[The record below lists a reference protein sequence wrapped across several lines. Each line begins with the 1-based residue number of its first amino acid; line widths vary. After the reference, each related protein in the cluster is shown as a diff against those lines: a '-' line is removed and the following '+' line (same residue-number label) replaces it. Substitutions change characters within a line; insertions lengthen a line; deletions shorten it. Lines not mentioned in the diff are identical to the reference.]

1 MLCIIC
7 FNVAFCYTG
16 LWLPP
21 EVNSLL
27 AFWPQQSQTIYL
39 PGQRCQLQQQRR
51 LWPQNNVLSNNN
63 LSIAWVN
70 VGTTTA
76 AVAARVA
83 AVAAV
88 TAAAAA

>member
-1 MLCIIC
+1 MFPSQQQGCQIVFIIC

-39 PGQRCQLQQQRR
+39 PGQQRQLQQQRR
-51 LWPQNNVLSNNN
+51 PCVLPNPPPH
-63 LSIAWVN
+63 AK
-70 VGTTTA
+70 
-76 AVAARVA
+76 
-83 AVAAV
+83 
-88 TAAAAA
+88 

>member
-39 PGQRCQLQQQRR
+39 PGQQRQLQQQQRR

-63 LSIAWVN
+63 LSIARVN
-70 VGTTTA
+70 VGTTA
-76 AVAARVA
+76 AVAGVA
-83 AVAAV
+83 AVAEV
-88 TAAAAA
+88 TAAAA